1 MADLIKI
8 KNRFLNLD
16 KVREIHF
23 LDKRIILS
31 YDNID
36 REWVVVPDNEI
47 GGYHKITKQD
57 YKMISQELQKISHVI
72 I

>member
-1 MADLIKI
+1 MADLVKI
-8 KNRFLNLD
+8 KKRFLNLD
-16 KVREIHF
+16 KVREIFF
-23 LDKRIILS
+23 LDERIILS

-47 GGYHKITKQD
+47 GGYHKITKQE
-57 YKMISQELQKISHVI
+57 YQLMFQELQSMSHVI